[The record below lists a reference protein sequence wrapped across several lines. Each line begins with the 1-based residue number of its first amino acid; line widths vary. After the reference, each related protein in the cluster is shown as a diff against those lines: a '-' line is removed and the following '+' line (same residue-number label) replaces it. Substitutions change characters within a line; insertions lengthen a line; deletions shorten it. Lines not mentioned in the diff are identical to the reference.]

1 MFLFTYGL
9 LICCFL
15 TTRDGLDKT
24 IQYTMDGSGAS
35 GIFQLVNVPNIV
47 GCIGAAMILISGIAV
62 IFAKRQHIKEI
73 LFFTMSS
80 GAMLKMITIEEKIK
94 TSRIVSLS

>member
-1 MFLFTYGL
+1 
-9 LICCFL
+9 
-15 TTRDGLDKT
+15 
-24 IQYTMDGSGAS
+24 
-35 GIFQLVNVPNIV
+35 
-47 GCIGAAMILISGIAV
+47 MILISGIAV

-73 LFFTMSS
+73 LFFAMSS

>member
-1 MFLFTYGL
+1 
-9 LICCFL
+9 
-15 TTRDGLDKT
+15 
-24 IQYTMDGSGAS
+24 MDGSGAS
-35 GIFQLVNVPNIV
+35 GIFQLVSVPNIV

-73 LFFTMSS
+73 LFFAMSS

-94 TSRIVSLS
+94 TSRIEDS